1 MTAKLKMYLKDKLK
15 RKGNGQDKPDL
26 NISQNDQAATEA
38 LLNDLLSQLDKNQ
51 AEYTR
56 MTNLMQAKFAQDS
69 ETIKMGLAKL
79 LTSQTHR
86 DGIPADRLN
95 RLQELLVHDRSIG
108 NPAECSDLKC
118 LRQHEKHLAEV
129 EREIIGILSKRFKK

>member
-1 MTAKLKMYLKDKLK
+1 MTAKLKLYLKDKLK
-15 RKGNGQDKPDL
+15 RKGNDQDRPDL
-26 NISQNDQAATEA
+26 HINKNDQAATET
-38 LLNDLLSQLDKNQ
+38 LLNDLLGQLEKNQ

-56 MTNLMQAKFAQDS
+56 MTNLMQAKFTQDS

-86 DGIPADRLN
+86 DGIPVDRLN
-95 RLQELLVHDRSIG
+95 RLQELLVHDSSSG
-108 NPAECSDLKC
+108 NPAECSDLKY

-129 EREIIGILSKRFKK
+129 EKEIIGILSKRFKK